1 MRIPSINLSRRGRIL
16 LAVSLV
22 LIWILARQHIAQM
35 DDRFFRLSLPGIK
48 GLVLY
53 TVGDYSGAAK
63 AYRAHLEEEFQA
75 GGSTGHTGWD
85 ALLRGELGPARH
97 FSQQILEKDPEDL
110 HALLTL
116 GELAL
121 MENAPAHALD
131 LFGRVL
137 KKEPEQFDALLL
149 SAIAFARSDD
159 QGRAIHSLN
168 SALRTNRI
176 ERRITSFLMTLQE
189 TGDLAQRPKGEQPLC
204 LLAHYYRYLRIFDD
218 SNAGPAISYAEKA
231 IVAGDLPANAYLTMG
246 VVYEKQKKR
255 DEALTAFLKAI
266 EHDPRHAEAY
276 RWAATIYSYRGD
288 LPNEYRMWKGSY
300 EAAPD
305 DPMYA
310 IGNISFLYH
319 KVGDMPQALEIAL
332 KASERAPQD
341 VTLLRFVASI
351 YKALGEEQPAVD
363 YLQRALLERPDDAE
377 IHSEIGLVYI
387 EAGKYSAA
395 FETFRTALARNPNHP
410 APHLGLAALHQQQ
423 RRFREAIGETEAA
436 IRLGA
441 REPNVRAQL
450 CSLYEWDGHHQQA
463 ADCLRIVLRQDPSN
477 QMAINLLPYV
487 QKNLTPE
494 KFR

>member
-1 MRIPSINLSRRGRIL
+1 MRILPVNISRRNKIIL
-16 LAVSLV
+16 ACALT
-22 LIWILARQHIAQM
+22 LIWVLASQHIAQM
-35 DDRFFRLSLPGIK
+35 DGRFFQLSFASIK
-48 GLVLY
+48 GLALY
-53 TVGDYSGAAK
+53 TIGNYSGAAK
-63 AYRAHLEEEFQA
+63 AYRTHLEEEFQS
-75 GGSTGHTGWD
+75 GQTTGHAGWD

-97 FSQQILEKDPEDL
+97 FSQQMLEKDPEDL

-121 MENAPAHALD
+121 MENAPAHALE

-149 SAIAFARSDD
+149 SAIAFARSSD
-159 QGRAIHSLN
+159 QGRAIHSLD

-231 IVAGDLPANAYLTMG
+231 IAAGDLPADAYLTMG

-255 DEALTAFLKAI
+255 DEALAAFLKAI

-288 LPNEYRMWKGSY
+288 LANEYLMWMKGN
-300 EAAPD
+300 AVAPGD
-305 DPMYA
+305 TKYA
-310 IGNISFLYH
+310 MGLISFLQE
-319 KVGDMPQALEIAL
+319 KLGDLPKALEIAL
-332 KASERAPQD
+332 KAAEHGTEDARI
-341 VTLLRFVASI
+341 LRMVGGL
-351 YKALGEEQPAVD
+351 YKTMGEEDHAVEF
-363 YLQRALLERPDDAE
+363 YNRARLLRPDDVE
-377 IHSEIGLVYI
+377 ILVEIGMVHL
-387 EAGKYSAA
+387 EGGKYTDAQ
-395 FETFRTALARNPNHP
+395 ETFQSALAVNSSHS
-410 APHLGLAALHQQQ
+410 APHLGLAGLYQQQ

-436 IRLGA
+436 IGLGA

-450 CSLYEWDGHHQQA
+450 CSLYEWDGRHQQA

-477 QMAINLLPYV
+477 QMARNLLPYV